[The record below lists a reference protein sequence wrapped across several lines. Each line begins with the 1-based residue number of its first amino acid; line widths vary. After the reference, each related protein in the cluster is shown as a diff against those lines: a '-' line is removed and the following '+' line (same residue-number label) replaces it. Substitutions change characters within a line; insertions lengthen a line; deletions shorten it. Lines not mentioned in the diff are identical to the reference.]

1 MVHRYTHVVEEM
13 YDRRKKGPLD
23 QTFSRLSLIPSF
35 RTGGRRLFAL
45 VADDRARSRKK
56 DDCFFFF
63 LSSVNVDHCEFLRV
77 FSLQDRYIYI
87 YIYIY
92 MAYCTFALIRKNLCD
107 EHVLIRRSFSKWSI
121 NPKSCSAGNRVRR
134 SKRAISRLMYLF
146 YLWLTS
152 DP

>member
-13 YDRRKKGPLD
+13 YDRRKTGPLD

-77 FSLQDRYIYI
+77 FSLQNRYIYI
-87 YIYIY
+87 FHPRNGKKPYSSSARFLDSVRRWSKTGSVKLSPDVKKKKYGTEEIAKFISLVAIYIY
-92 MAYCTFALIRKNLCD
+92 FLFFFL
-107 EHVLIRRSFSKWSI
+107 LSK
-121 NPKSCSAGNRVRR
+121 
-134 SKRAISRLMYLF
+134 
-146 YLWLTS
+146 
-152 DP
+152 

>member
-63 LSSVNVDHCEFLRV
+63 LSSVNVDHCEFLRL

-87 YIYIY
+87 YIPSAKRQKALFFFCTLPWFRTSLVQDGYREIISGCKKKKVWNWRNCEIYIP
-92 MAYCTFALIRKNLCD
+92 
-107 EHVLIRRSFSKWSI
+107 RRDIYIFSF
-121 NPKSCSAGNRVRR
+121 
-134 SKRAISRLMYLF
+134 LF
-146 YLWLTS
+146 S
-152 DP
+152 FI